1 MNVHDK
7 FRSPCPSCG
16 KKYSDLRQ
24 HIRVVHE
31 GAKVMMTYFHIISLG
46 LKPQKCEAK
55 SVFCHI
61 LASQHNQ
68 ISIHQSISDFVSKYQ
83 NYLLPF
89 CCCFLGI
96 FSAIF
101 SFAVLCLDAFCFAV
115 FCFELFS
122 LQYSVSYSQ
131 YFVLYFHLLKYSVL
145 QY

>member
-46 LKPQKCEAK
+46 LKPQKCEAE

-96 FSAIF
+96 FSA
-101 SFAVLCLDAFCFAV
+101 VLRLDAFCFAV